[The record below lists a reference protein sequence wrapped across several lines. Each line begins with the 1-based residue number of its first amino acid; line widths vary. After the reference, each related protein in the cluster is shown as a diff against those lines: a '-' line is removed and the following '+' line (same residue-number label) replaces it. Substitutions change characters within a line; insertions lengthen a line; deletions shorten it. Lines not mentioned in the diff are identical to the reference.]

1 MAASVRVTLFSV
13 EASVMVAVPVTF
25 TSTVAARL
33 ATLEVVAMVAW
44 LSLPGTGVELFSS
57 YTPSVPVLVV
67 LDATAE

>member
-1 MAASVRVTLFSV
+1 
-13 EASVMVAVPVTF
+13 MVAVPVTF

-57 YTPSVPVLVV
+57 STPTVPVLVV